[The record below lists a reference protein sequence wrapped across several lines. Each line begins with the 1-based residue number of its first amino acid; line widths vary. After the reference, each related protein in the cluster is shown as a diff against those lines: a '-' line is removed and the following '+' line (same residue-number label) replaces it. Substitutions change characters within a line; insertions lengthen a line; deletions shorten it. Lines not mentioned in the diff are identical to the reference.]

1 MNHSETIADLAA
13 ALAKAQASI
22 KGALKSS
29 ENPFFKSKYADLS
42 AVWEA
47 CREPLTKNGLAISQH
62 AGGDGTTVQ
71 VETVLL
77 HSSGQWI
84 SSTLTMRPTKSDPQ
98 AFGSAIT
105 YARRYALAAIVG
117 VVTEDDDGNAASVQ
131 HASTPARV
139 DVARKAID
147 KPAVASQKSELAKE
161 IADWSGMSAK
171 DPTFAGVCAKI
182 IGNASGG
189 KFTAKS
195 LSDDQAAIVLNWVRT
210 EREKGTDFAAA
221 YSPEGVAA

>member
-1 MNHSETIADLAA
+1 MNRSDDIKDLAA
-13 ALAKAQASI
+13 ALCKAQTSI

-47 CREPLTKNGLAISQH
+47 CREPLAKNGLAISQH
-62 AGGDGTTVQ
+62 AGGDGAMVE

-84 SSTLTMRPTKSDPQ
+84 SSTLTMRPTKGDPQ

-105 YARRYALAAIVG
+105 YARRYALAGIVG
-117 VVTEDDDGNAASVQ
+117 VVTEDDDGNAAS
-131 HASTPARV
+131 ASHTSQPARV
-139 DVARKAID
+139 EVARKAIEPPAE
-147 KPAVASQKSELAKE
+147 KPKAELAKE
-161 IADWSGMSAK
+161 IADWSGMSMK
-171 DPTFAGVCAKI
+171 DPTFASVCAKI
-182 IGNASGG
+182 IGKASGG
-189 KFTAKS
+189 KFPAKV
-195 LSDDQAAIVLNWVRT
+195 SDEQAAIVLNWVRT

-221 YSPEGVAA
+221 YNPEAVAV